1 MRRLA
6 VPAALAALLAACSV
20 DVRGARCNDDSNCP
34 PGEGCGLDSRCSPDA
49 VCPAAG
55 AAVGQACNPGSAV
68 PSCGTSAD
76 KDKLTHCT
84 PSGFNRS
91 CYLWSVTD
99 CAAMGMTC
107 KNGGGAACACPNPGS
122 TFYADAGSAA
132 LPGVTRTGAQTP
144 VGCRFDRFGDALA
157 AANLLGA
164 GASVLLTGAS
174 ATKMVFTEAGP
185 LDVSAGV
192 SVTSDD
198 PGAVPSLYA
207 LAASG
212 GTTTFLALH
221 AGSTL
226 SHLEIQNAG
235 ATGDAIDVACP
246 NPADTA
252 AVTVERVK
260 VTGSSGGSS
269 PSVFKAGVHD
279 SGHCA
284 LVVNASSVVGVG
296 DSGLFVEAA
305 AGALTLTGNVIAGNG
320 ATQPY
325 TLGPNEH
332 RGGGVVF
339 TAPLPPAVVFT
350 GNQVYGNAWDQILVA
365 TSSTATTLNLKG
377 GAASG
382 DCGTTAN
389 VICRNPST
397 PPAGVLPFV
406 GVFSNGAPVQVD
418 WNRWTQ
424 QPGAVGT
431 DVGGTGITGYNSS
444 CPVTVTCP

>member
-55 AAVGQACNPGSAV
+55 AAVGQACSPGSAV

-76 KDKLTHCT
+76 KDRLTHCA
-84 PSGFNRS
+84 PSGFNRT

-99 CAAMGMTC
+99 CAAMGVTC
-107 KNGGGAACACPNPGS
+107 KTGGGAACACPNPGPPY
-122 TFYADAGSAA
+122 YADAGSAA
-132 LPGVTRTGAQTP
+132 LPGVARTGAQTP
-144 VGCRFDRFGDALA
+144 AGCRFDRFGDALA
-157 AANLLGA
+157 AANLVGPGA
-164 GASVLLTGAS
+164 GVVLTGAS
-174 ATKMVFTEAGP
+174 AGKMVFTEAGP
-185 LDVSAGV
+185 LDVAAGV
-192 SVTSDD
+192 SVTTDD

-207 LAASG
+207 LAAPAA
-212 GTTTFLALH
+212 TTTFLTLH

-246 NPADTA
+246 NPTDTA
-252 AVTVERVK
+252 AVTIDAVQ

-269 PSVFKAGVHD
+269 PSVFKAGVHR
-279 SGHCA
+279 GGYCA
-284 LVVNASSVVGVG
+284 LVVNASGIVGVG
-296 DSGLFVEAA
+296 DSGVFVEAA

-320 ATQPY
+320 AVTTY
-325 TLGPNEH
+325 FLGNKDH

-339 TAPLPPAVVFT
+339 TSPLPSTVVFT
-350 GNQVYGNAWDQILVA
+350 GNRVYGNAWDQILVA
-365 TSSTATTLNLKG
+365 SGSTTATLNLKG

-389 VICRNPST
+389 VICRNPGT

-424 QPGAVGT
+424 QPGVVGI
-431 DVGGTGITGYNSS
+431 DVGGAGITGYNSS
-444 CPVTVTCP
+444 CPVTATCP